1 MRGDNHLL
9 RLTRLPR
16 LHTFDSWIRYR
27 EYRLLWTANFFSNS
41 AQWFQL
47 LSVGW
52 LVQSL
57 TAGSPTSALQVVTVG
72 GISTLPVLLVGPWG
86 GVLGDRVDRRKLIML
101 SQAVMATAGVLFALL
116 VASGNVQVWQVYG
129 YVLFIGVFLSITRPV
144 RQAMIA
150 NTVPREAFGNAYAAN
165 TFTIAGTRMIG
176 PFFGGVVL
184 ATLGFTWNFL
194 VEASLYA
201 VTVLVLLPMK
211 LPYRSGAQASGQPT
225 RNPSGAGPS
234 GRLIS
239 PLADLREGVRF
250 IWRGERAIF
259 NLMFLSLIPNVI
271 MNPVLFLLPVFTSE
285 VLHRGADVGGYL
297 LAATGFGALASA
309 VTIASVGFIFRK
321 GRVVL
326 GSVVVGSVS
335 LILFAHAPWLALTFI
350 FLILMSAALNAFR
363 TSEGT
368 LVQLLTPD
376 RLRGRVT
383 GLQSYGQGLVV
394 LSSLVIGWFA
404 GITSITIVIT
414 SIGGVSLV
422 LAIWALVS
430 SDKIRQLE

>member
-16 LHTFDSWIRYR
+16 LHTFDSWRYR

-57 TAGSPTSALQVVTVG
+57 TAGSSTSALQVVTVG

-86 GVLGDRVDRRKLIML
+86 GVLGDRVDRRKLIMV
-101 SQAVMATAGVLFALL
+101 SQAVMAAAGVLFALL
-116 VASGNVQVWQVYG
+116 VASGNVQVWQAYG

-176 PFFGGVVL
+176 PFFGGVVI
-184 ATLGFTWNFL
+184 ATLGFTWNFM
-194 VEASLYA
+194 VEAALYA
-201 VTVLVLLPMK
+201 TTVLVLLPMK
-211 LPYRSGAQASGQPT
+211 TPYRYGAQASDQP
-225 RNPSGAGPS
+225 RRLPSGARPA
-234 GRLIS
+234 GRSIS

-250 IWRGERAIF
+250 IWKGERAIF
-259 NLMFLSLIPNVI
+259 NLMMLSLIPNVI

-321 GRVVL
+321 GRLVL
-326 GSVVVGSVS
+326 GSVVVGSVA

-394 LSSLVIGWFA
+394 LSSLLIGWFA

-414 SIGGVSLV
+414 SVGGVSLV
-422 LAIWALVS
+422 LAIWALLS

>member
-1 MRGDNHLL
+1 MR
-9 RLTRLPR
+9 RFTRLPR
-16 LHTFDSWIRYR
+16 LHTFDSLIRYR

-57 TAGSPTSALQVVTVG
+57 TVGSSTSALQVITVG
-72 GISTLPVLLVGPWG
+72 GISTLPVLFVGPWG
-86 GVLGDRVDRRKLIML
+86 GVLGDRVDRRKLIMVG
-101 SQAVMATAGVLFALL
+101 QTVMAIAAVLFALL
-116 VASGNVQVWQVYG
+116 VASGKVQVWQVYG
-129 YVLFIGVFLSITRPV
+129 YVLFIGVFLSINRPL

-150 NTVPREAFGNAYAAN
+150 NTVPREAFGNAFAAN

-176 PFFGGVVL
+176 PFFGGVVI
-184 ATLGFTWNFL
+184 ATLGFTWNFMM
-194 VEASLYA
+194 EAALYTA
-201 VTVLVLLPMK
+201 ALLVLLPMK
-211 LPYRSGAQASGQPT
+211 TPYRTEAQASGQP
-225 RNPSGAGPS
+225 RRRPAEPRLAGRS
-234 GRLIS
+234 IS
-239 PLADLREGVRF
+239 PLADLREGLRF
-250 IWRGERAIF
+250 IWKGEPAIL
-259 NLMFLSLIPNVI
+259 NLMLLSLVPNVI

-297 LAATGFGALASA
+297 LAATGFGALTSA
-309 VTIASVGFIFRK
+309 IIIASVGFVIRK

-326 GSVVVGSVS
+326 GSVVVGSVA

-350 FLILMSAALNAFR
+350 FLISMSAALNAFR

-383 GLQSYGQGLVV
+383 GLHSYGQGLVV
-394 LSSLVIGWFA
+394 LSSLLIGWFA
-404 GITSITIVIT
+404 GITSITIAIT
-414 SIGGVSLV
+414 AVGGVSLV
-422 LAIWALVS
+422 LSVCALLGASRV
-430 SDKIRQLE
+430 RRLE